1 MVSVGCRAS
10 KYWSRLARV
19 ARWWVRVRYMNPSL
33 LSRYASADT
42 VSSVTM
48 TRYRTSSALATAPS
62 YPGWKKSLKNQ
73 VTV

>member
-1 MVSVGCRAS
+1 
-10 KYWSRLARV
+10 
-19 ARWWVRVRYMNPSL
+19 MNPSL

-48 TRYRTSSALATAPS
+48 TRYRTSSVLATAPS
-62 YPGWKKSLKNQ
+62 SPGWKKSLKNQ